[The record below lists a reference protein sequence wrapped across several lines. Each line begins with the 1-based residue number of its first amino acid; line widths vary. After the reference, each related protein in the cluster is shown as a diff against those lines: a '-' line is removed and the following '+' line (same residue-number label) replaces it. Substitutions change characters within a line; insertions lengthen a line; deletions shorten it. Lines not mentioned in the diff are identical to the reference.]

1 MALFLQLLVWLL
13 VNASYSLPDISKRRD
28 LQSYPWELDLP
39 SLPGTCEDATKT
51 FNALFFEATEKCQE
65 VISIITPPTVCK
77 QNSGQCPP
85 GLNVDCQDFDVFQET
100 CGVSMEACLRNYRDE
115 LTAAL
120 SASITIFD
128 CVATGCAASTAAWWA
143 SKAVTAM
150 SVAHFANDV
159 TQMLTYGEA
168 MAEFKMGFR
177 RLFKEHPDLLMEIVQ
192 FQFDHR
198 DPGRFVAPW
207 DKVDRQTQQTIFA
220 TACKREAERALRLV
234 DQETLIRQMKH
245 NPMLP
250 HNREETLQSIEDAR
264 KKGEIAD
271 DVLEAV
277 GSFLETMPE
286 KTEGMGFVEVIS
298 GELLGLVG
306 EGASALAEAETGE
319 FIGKS
324 YAQVNQYIDGEWT
337 KNQASC
343 FDAFTN
349 DNGHEFSNQMRD
361 CAAWG
366 FFGLSMIDPT
376 GLTSLAYTFVDAD
389 QCPNF
394 PSDPRYNP
402 RSTLPSDHPWHL
414 IKEDAARRI
423 NLDISSIP
431 LFQSFY
437 SDSRGDGESLLHQVK
452 NKLLSQACPNDSTK
466 FSKGVCRP
474 MSQTMETKKD
484 EEDFVWAMLQD
495 TRSQIAFSPQIE
507 KDQCCDKEGSQL
519 VDNFPEC
526 FDAFLNLQIPYT
538 TWGGRISDPSRP
550 GGCILDVKTDVVR
563 FNTNFEHKD
572 VKGLDEPLC
581 KRGPNTFT
589 KEFTPIA
596 EIDGYV
602 VGARGQACPE
612 QQAIIRKADCE
623 YALRMFTKNRPDPAT
638 VDMPLEDNIQYP
650 TGCSLNLG
658 QVGIYNDFHMFA
670 DNSDQTFKSD
680 PKSYPVCYKEGVI
693 RAAAIRPKHDWWK
706 GECHFWKKFFD
717 HGDCPKGFKIN
728 RLDRCGWWDMG
739 SKPVCVKTTSVCSEG
754 TLWKGRTVKG
764 SEASGCIGKTY
775 FGESNTWRPSP
786 PQSHIPCDGFSC
798 AVTALQ
804 SITVTQIGDRK
815 RCSRGK
821 WLGKYPE
828 TAMGCASLVLKD
840 ASCDNT
846 YFSWANYN
854 DNNCWCVAQGTDCTS
869 NLVNRGY
876 GTTWKITEGGF
887 KFRLRGRSGSEQVT
901 IRVDGTIDQAMTL
914 STQWTEY
921 HSPTRSFTVTFNNDA
936 SNRDVFFAA
945 DVEAQI
951 KMDQF
956 WPRWNCGSRN
966 ENSRCDRVR
975 NGEFLWGYE
984 YTITLGNR
992 RKL

>member
-13 VNASYSLPDISKRRD
+13 IQASHSLPDISNRRD
-28 LQSYPWELDLP
+28 LQSHPWELDLP

-65 VISIITPPTVCK
+65 VISIITPPTICK
-77 QNSGQCPP
+77 QNSGECPP

-115 LTAAL
+115 LNSAL
-120 SASITIFD
+120 SAAITIYDFI
-128 CVATGCAASTAAWWA
+128 ATGGAASWAGWFA
-143 SKAVTAM
+143 SKAVTAL
-150 SVAHFANDV
+150 SVGALANDV
-159 TQMLTYGEA
+159 TQMLIYGEA

-192 FQFDHR
+192 YQFDHR
-198 DPGRFVAPW
+198 EPGRFVAPW
-207 DKVDRQTQQTIFA
+207 DEVDRHTQEVIFA

-264 KKGEIAD
+264 EAGEIAD

-286 KTEGMGFVEVIS
+286 RTENMGFVEVIS

-306 EGASALAEAETGE
+306 EGASALAEAESGE
-319 FIGKS
+319 FIGKT
-324 YAQVNQYIDGEWT
+324 YAQVTQYIDGEWT

-349 DNGHEFSNQMRD
+349 NNHEFNNQMMD
-361 CAAWG
+361 CGGWG
-366 FFGLSMIDPT
+366 FFGLSFLDPT
-376 GLTSLAYTFVDAD
+376 GLSSLAYTFVDAD

-402 RSTLPSDHPWHL
+402 RSTLSSEHPWHL

-431 LFQSFY
+431 LFESFFA
-437 SDSRGDGESLLHQVK
+437 DSRGDGESLLHQVK

-474 MSQTMETKKD
+474 MSQTMETTED
-484 EEDFVWAMLQD
+484 EEAFVWAMLQD

-507 KDQCCDKEGSQL
+507 TDQCCDKEGSQL
-519 VDNFPEC
+519 VDNFAEC
-526 FDAFLNLQIPYT
+526 FDAFVNLQIPYT
-538 TWGGRISDPSRP
+538 TWGGKISDPSRP

-563 FNTNFEHKD
+563 FNTNFEQRD

-581 KRGPNTFT
+581 KRGENTFA

-596 EIDGYV
+596 EIDGFV
-602 VGARGQACPE
+602 VGARGQACPD
-612 QQAIIRKADCE
+612 QQSIVIEADCE
-623 YALRMFTKNRPDPAT
+623 YAVRMFTENRPDPAT
-638 VDMPLEDNIQYP
+638 VEMSLEDNIQYQI
-650 TGCSLNLG
+650 GCSLNLG

-670 DNSDQTFKSD
+670 DNSDQSFKSD
-680 PKSYPVCYKEGVI
+680 PNSYPVCYKEGVI
-693 RAAAIRPKHDWWK
+693 LAAAITPEHTWWK
-706 GECHFWKKFFD
+706 GECHYWQKSFD
-717 HGDCPKGFKIN
+717 HGDCPNGFKIN
-728 RLDRCGWWDMG
+728 RLDRCGWLDIG
-739 SKPVCVKTTSVCSEG
+739 SKPVCVKTEMICSEG
-754 TLWKGRTVKG
+754 TYWKGRTVNG
-764 SEASGCIGKTY
+764 ADASGCIAQTY

-786 PQSHIPCDGFSC
+786 PQSQIPCDGFSC
-798 AVTALQ
+798 AAMSLLDVTYVKQDDGEHCSNGRITDETSCRMAAAYIGETYARTWHGSTDTPGCIFANDGRNVVYFNTALDANGYNARYAEICLIQ
-804 SITVTQIGDRK
+804 
-815 RCSRGK
+815 RGF
-821 WLGKYPE
+821 E
-828 TAMGCASLVLKD
+828 
-840 ASCDNT
+840 
-846 YFSWANYN
+846 
-854 DNNCWCVAQGTDCTS
+854 
-869 NLVNRGY
+869 
-876 GTTWKITEGGF
+876 
-887 KFRLRGRSGSEQVT
+887 FRLRGRSGSEQVT
-901 IRVDGTIDQAMTL
+901 IRVDGTAPQTMTL
-914 STQWTEY
+914 STQWTEF
-921 HSPTRSFTVTFNNDA
+921 HSPTRSFTVSFNNDG
-936 SNRDVFFAA
+936 SNRDVYFAA
-945 DVEAQI
+945 DFEAQI
-951 KMDQF
+951 RTDAF
-956 WPRWNCGSRN
+956 WQEWNCESGN
-966 ENSRCDRVR
+966 GNWRCDRVR
-975 NGEFLWGYE
+975 NGEFLWTSD

>member
-13 VNASYSLPDISKRRD
+13 IQASHSLPDISNRRD
-28 LQSYPWELDLP
+28 LQSHPWELDLP

-65 VISIITPPTVCK
+65 VISIITPPTICK
-77 QNSGQCPP
+77 QNSGECPP

-115 LTAAL
+115 LNSAL
-120 SASITIFD
+120 SAAITIYDFI
-128 CVATGCAASTAAWWA
+128 ATGGAASWAGWFA
-143 SKAVTAM
+143 SKAVTAL
-150 SVAHFANDV
+150 SVGALANDV
-159 TQMLTYGEA
+159 TQMLIYGEA

-192 FQFDHR
+192 YQFDHR
-198 DPGRFVAPW
+198 EPGRFVAPW
-207 DKVDRQTQQTIFA
+207 DEVDRHTQEVIFA

-264 KKGEIAD
+264 EAGEIAD

-286 KTEGMGFVEVIS
+286 RTENMGFVEVIS

-306 EGASALAEAETGE
+306 EGASALAEAESGE
-319 FIGKS
+319 FIGKT
-324 YAQVNQYIDGEWT
+324 YAQVTQYIDGEWT

-349 DNGHEFSNQMRD
+349 NNHEFNNQMMD
-361 CAAWG
+361 CGGWG
-366 FFGLSMIDPT
+366 FFGLSFLDPT
-376 GLTSLAYTFVDAD
+376 GLSSLAYTFVDAD

-402 RSTLPSDHPWHL
+402 RSTLSSEHPWHL

-431 LFQSFY
+431 LFESFFA
-437 SDSRGDGESLLHQVK
+437 DSRGDGESLLHQVK

-474 MSQTMETKKD
+474 MSQTMETTED
-484 EEDFVWAMLQD
+484 EEAFVWAMLQD

-507 KDQCCDKEGSQL
+507 TDQCCDKEGSQL
-519 VDNFPEC
+519 VDNFAEC
-526 FDAFLNLQIPYT
+526 FDAFVNLQIPYT
-538 TWGGRISDPSRP
+538 TWGGKISDPSRP

-563 FNTNFEHKD
+563 FNTNFEQKD

-581 KRGPNTFT
+581 KRGENTFA

-596 EIDGYV
+596 EIDGFV
-602 VGARGQACPE
+602 VGARGQACPD
-612 QQAIIRKADCE
+612 QQSIVIEADCE
-623 YALRMFTKNRPDPAT
+623 YAVRMFTENRPDPAT
-638 VDMPLEDNIQYP
+638 VEMSLEDNIQYQI
-650 TGCSLNLG
+650 GCSLNLG

-670 DNSDQTFKSD
+670 DNSDQSFKSD
-680 PKSYPVCYKEGVI
+680 PNSYPVCYKEGVI
-693 RAAAIRPKHDWWK
+693 LAAAITPEHTWWK
-706 GECHFWKKFFD
+706 GECHYWQKSFD
-717 HGDCPKGFKIN
+717 HGDCPNGFKIN
-728 RLDRCGWWDMG
+728 RLDRCGWLDIG
-739 SKPVCVKTTSVCSEG
+739 SKPVCVKTEMICSEG
-754 TLWKGRTVKG
+754 TYWKGRTVNG
-764 SEASGCIGKTY
+764 ADASGCIAQTY

-786 PQSHIPCDGFSC
+786 PQSQIPCDGFSC
-798 AVTALQ
+798 AAMSLLDVTYVKQDDGEHCSNGRITDETSCRMAAAYIGETYARTWHGSTDTPGCIFANDGRNVVYFNTALDANGYNARYAE
-804 SITVTQIGDRK
+804 ICLI
-815 RCSRGK
+815 SRGF
-821 WLGKYPE
+821 
-828 TAMGCASLVLKD
+828 T
-840 ASCDNT
+840 
-846 YFSWANYN
+846 
-854 DNNCWCVAQGTDCTS
+854 
-869 NLVNRGY
+869 
-876 GTTWKITEGGF
+876 
-887 KFRLRGRSGSEQVT
+887 FRLRGRSGSEQVT
-901 IRVDGTIDQAMTL
+901 IRVDGTAPQTMTL
-914 STQWTEY
+914 STQWTEF
-921 HSPTRSFTVTFNNDA
+921 HSPTRSFTVSFNNDG
-936 SNRDVFFAA
+936 SNRDVYFAA
-945 DVEAQI
+945 DFEAQI
-951 KMDQF
+951 RTDAF
-956 WPRWNCGSRN
+956 WQEWNCESGN
-966 ENSRCDRVR
+966 GNWRCDRVR
-975 NGEFLWGYE
+975 NGEFLWTSD